1 MDSYKANNS
10 AVQLAA
16 NYRPVDYVGAITKGA
31 QVGAELARVAQ
42 DIQNQRLDNEVKKT
56 RMVFEMAES
65 RAKVEGLQLDLQAK
79 RIRERPER
87 IAREESDMDRLR
99 ALTMQEKEAAI
110 ANQQLDQQAKN
121 MELSRKNDILAFD
134 EQIEALDIEAAAT
147 ELAKPKTPVDTAP
160 DMIVVEDDKLG
171 NKSVI
176 DIVNKASAKE
186 MRESYFYN
194 MNAPELGN
202 PKIEPWKPEKRV
214 ASELYEWQ
222 EGLQKELKD
231 KITEQEYSSIKNKL
245 LSEDAIAAQLN
256 NVNFTSTKQIED
268 AVKTIKTDIRSRLIP
283 STEQAKKTPE
293 TSVLTKEQEAEVAR
307 LESLKDIHSR
317 RERLER
323 ARFRRLSE
331 KDQIL
336 IENSMRLERVKRDSM
351 ALTHQLGM
359 ARLSSAEKIAY
370 MKVNGVDILGKPG
383 TGTAQ
388 GSSIRDGRILVKSKE
403 NGTLGWLK
411 PEAFDPTK
419 HEKQ

>member
-87 IAREESDMDRLR
+87 IAREESDMDRIR

-121 MELSRKNDILAFD
+121 MELSRKNDILAID
-134 EQIEALDIEAAAT
+134 QQIEALDIEAAAT
-147 ELAKPKTPVDTAP
+147 ELAEPKTPVDTAP
-160 DMIVVEDDKLG
+160 DMIVVEDSMIG
-171 NKSVI
+171 NNTVI
-176 DIVNKASAKE
+176 DVIKRPSKKE
-186 MRESYFYN
+186 IKGSYVPVSIGPDNRPSPTFTPQKRMAESLN
-194 MNAPELGN
+194 
-202 PKIEPWKPEKRV
+202 
-214 ASELYEWQ
+214 EWQ
-222 EGLQKELKD
+222 ENLHTMLKD
-231 KITEQEYSSIKNKL
+231 KITEQEYSSLKNKL

-256 NVNFTSTKQIED
+256 NVDFASTKQIED
-268 AVKTIKTDIRSRLIP
+268 AVKTIKTDIRARLTP
-283 STEQAKKTPE
+283 STEQTKKTP
-293 TSVLTKEQEAEVAR
+293 TVSALTKEQENEVAR

-331 KDQIL
+331 KDQIS

-370 MKVNGVDILGKPG
+370 MKVNGVDILGKPVA
-383 TGTAQ
+383 GTAQ